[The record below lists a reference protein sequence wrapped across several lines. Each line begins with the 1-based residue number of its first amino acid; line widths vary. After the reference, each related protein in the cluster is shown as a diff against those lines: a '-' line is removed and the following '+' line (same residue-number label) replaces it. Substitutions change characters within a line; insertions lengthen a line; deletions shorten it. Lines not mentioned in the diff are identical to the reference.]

1 MFDLIHRWI
10 AAKPKRIIFFVLF
23 SVIILASILTIF
35 YRFRDTKIPAD
46 NTTPSEELVSRRY
59 NDFLLLQMEADY
71 EEYSIMTLHELEEA
85 YHVKLECRRI
95 TETNG
100 YTDTNEYYVLVSE
113 HGGKAF
119 IFTSHGLVSNIV
131 FLRYALYSDE
141 LTGAVHQMQKELCF
155 YPPAVSAEVLSYG
168 GNTISKVYVVENG
181 FITVDYGFA
190 TMLHDRGPVL
200 KTQFY
205 TVNEYSDIVAKSLDK
220 ILLIDTQGLPLQH
233 FPEPMG

>member
-1 MFDLIHRWI
+1 
-10 AAKPKRIIFFVLF
+10 
-23 SVIILASILTIF
+23 
-35 YRFRDTKIPAD
+35 
-46 NTTPSEELVSRRY
+46 
-59 NDFLLLQMEADY
+59 
-71 EEYSIMTLHELEEA
+71 
-85 YHVKLECRRI
+85 
-95 TETNG
+95 
-100 YTDTNEYYVLVSE
+100 
-113 HGGKAF
+113 
-119 IFTSHGLVSNIV
+119 
-131 FLRYALYSDE
+131 
-141 LTGAVHQMQKELCF
+141 MQKELCF

-190 TMLHDRGPVL
+190 TMLHDRRPVL